1 MSFFFLLVEAFIY
14 GFAGYL
20 LLVKKELAL
29 IYLPVLFFA
38 GILIIPVAPAMAFYG
53 VITLLLARVLVKNN
67 FFFRHNLF
75 AILLSIYFL
84 LLLPQSS
91 DMVLIRPYIFGVIWL
106 FLSIPLVGAVYGKY
120 DRNQIF
126 GELSQAAFLILV
138 LFVGNVLVSS
148 VFKYSPF
155 AMYGITS
162 GVLYGNLYAADF
174 NVLPIAVFLTTLSL
188 LRQKNLPRFLLL
200 ALALVFIMLTLRRS
214 VMGLSAA
221 GVLFAFAISM
231 TRQNMNK
238 VFVFGTLALLLGF
251 LIYSNTGFMSQ
262 FNERYELRNLD
273 NRELEEE
280 KRFIEYELL
289 YLDMFVFKDYSPLFG
304 YELFN
309 SWGNYGRG
317 VLGERSLHSDLTN
330 ITHSSGLLGLGLY
343 LLMVATAFRQAF
355 KKAEAGRDKL
365 LICFA
370 GLIFLV
376 FTTTGRYTETGYMLM
391 IFLVAQLPLAPE
403 RRQEPSE
410 ELPAGD
416 RQPEPAHNYFQLHP
430 N

>member
-14 GFAGYL
+14 GFALYL

-38 GILIIPVAPAMAFYG
+38 EILIIPVAPAMGFYG
-53 VITLLLARVLVKNN
+53 TISLLLGIILYRNS
-67 FFFRHNLF
+67 FFFRNNVF

-91 DMVLIRPYIFGVIWL
+91 DVVLIRPYIFGVIWL
-106 FLSIPLVGAVYGKY
+106 FLAIPLVGAVYRKY
-120 DRNQIF
+120 SRDDIF
-126 GELSQAAFLILV
+126 RELSQAAVLILG
-138 LFVGNVLVSS
+138 LFVANVLVSS

-174 NVLPIAVFLTTLSL
+174 NVLPIAVFLTALSL
-188 LRQKNLPRFLLL
+188 LKQKNLPRFLLL

-221 GVLFAFAISM
+221 GVVFAFAISM
-231 TRQNMNK
+231 TQENMKK
-238 VFVFGTLALLLGF
+238 VFVFGTLAVLLGF
-251 LIYSNTGFMSQ
+251 LIYSSTGFMSQ
-262 FNERYELRNLD
+262 FNERYELRNLE

-289 YLDMFVFKDYSPLFG
+289 YLDMFVFKDYSPVFG

-309 SWGNYGRG
+309 SWGHYGRG
-317 VLGERSLHSDLTN
+317 VLGDRSLHSDLTN
-330 ITHSSGLLGLGLY
+330 ITHSSGLLGLTLY
-343 LLMVATAFRQAF
+343 LLMVATAFRQAL
-355 KKAEAGRDKL
+355 KKANSSREKL
-365 LICFA
+365 ITFFA
-370 GLIFLV
+370 GLIFMV

-403 RRQEPSE
+403 RRQEPF
-410 ELPAGD
+410 
-416 RQPEPAHNYFQLHP
+416 PEPPAEVQEQDQANNYFLLNP